1 MTSSRA
7 LDRAPP
13 GRLRHP
19 ERLLVLVV
27 AASQA
32 LAVAIAAVVFV
43 ATDELGWGSPR
54 WHYVLYLALLVALG
68 AGLFRWPRLAALPL
82 VLATVEFG
90 LGLGSL
96 VLAEAELAPAALLP
110 GRYSDP
116 PRFEW
121 HPLLQAV
128 PIPSISRSVVHLR
141 VSHSAERT
149 RGRDYTGE
157 ELEART
163 VIAAFGGSTTYDISV
178 SDDETW
184 PHRLEAELGDEAFAV
199 INHGVP
205 GYTTAE
211 HLVQTAFYQT
221 TFGVPPRCALYYVG
235 WNDLRNAHLRGL
247 DPGYA
252 DFHLPSQI
260 DALQV
265 RRIGPTDSF
274 VSPMLTLILRQTG
287 SAADTARPPPLPVSD
302 GAAGPDP
309 AFEAIFLRNIRSISA
324 INRARGIRTVWIGQ
338 VLNEAL
344 YRDDA
349 IDGWIPLIR
358 NREVLPQLKRL
369 LGLLN
374 AKSAKLGDA
383 YVEVPASAFEP
394 ADFRDNGHFL
404 ASGARRFASLIAPAV
419 TQACR

>member
-1 MTSSRA
+1 MTSSNSSSSA
-7 LDRAPP
+7 AP
-13 GRLRHP
+13 RWLSHP
-19 ERLLVLVV
+19 ERLLVLGT
-27 AASQA
+27 AISLGLAS
-32 LAVAIAAVVFV
+32 AIAAAVLA
-43 ATDELGWGSPR
+43 ATNELGWGSPR
-54 WHYVLYLALLVALG
+54 WHYIVYIALLVVTG
-68 AGLFRWPRLAALPL
+68 ASLIRWPRLAALPL
-82 VLATVEFG
+82 AFATVELG

-96 VLAEAELAPAALLP
+96 VVAKTGLARASLLP

-128 PIPSISRSVVHLR
+128 PIPTISRSVVHLR

-149 RGRDYTGE
+149 RGRDYTAD
-157 ELEART
+157 ELRVRK

-184 PHRLEAELGDEAFAV
+184 PSQLEAELGDKSFAV
-199 INHGVP
+199 INRGVP

-221 TFGVPPRCALYYVG
+221 TFGVPPHCALYYVG

-265 RRIGPTDSF
+265 RRIGSTDSF
-274 VSPMLTLILRQTG
+274 ASPMLTLILRQTA
-287 SAADTARPPPLPVSD
+287 SAVDTARPPLPPVSD
-302 GAAGPDP
+302 GAAGSDP
-309 AFEAIFLRNIRSISA
+309 AFEAIFLTNVRSISA
-324 INRARGIRTVWIGQ
+324 INRARGIRTLWIGQ

-349 IDGWIPLIR
+349 IDGWIPLLR
-358 NREVLPQLKRL
+358 NREVLPQLERL
-369 LGLLN
+369 LDLL
-374 AKSAKLGDA
+374 SAEAARLGDA
-383 YVEVPASAFEP
+383 YVDVPAAAFEP

-404 ASGARRFASLIAPAV
+404 ASGARRFASLVAPAV
-419 TQACR
+419 GHACR

>member
-1 MTSSRA
+1 MISSRP
-7 LDRAPP
+7 LDGAPFR
-13 GRLRHP
+13 RLRHP
-19 ERLLVLVV
+19 ERLLVLV
-27 AASQA
+27 AAACLA
-32 LAVAIAAVVFV
+32 LATAIAAVVLA

-54 WHYVLYLALLVALG
+54 WDYFLYLALLVTLG
-68 AGLFRWPRLAALPL
+68 AGLFRWPRLAAVSLT
-82 VLATVEFG
+82 LATVELG

-96 VLAEAELAPAALLP
+96 AVAQAGLASASLLP

-121 HPLLQAV
+121 HPLLQVV
-128 PIPSISRSVVHLR
+128 PIPSISRSVVHLQ

-149 RGRDYTGE
+149 RGRDYTRE
-157 ELEART
+157 ELAERT

-184 PHRLEAELGDEAFAV
+184 PSRLEAQLGGQSFAV
-199 INHGVP
+199 INRGVP

-211 HLVQTAFYQT
+211 HLMQTAFYQT
-221 TFGVPPRCALYYVG
+221 AFGVPPRCALYYVG

-274 VSPMLTLILRQTG
+274 VSPVLTLTLRWAG
-287 SAADTARPPPLPVSD
+287 RAADTARPPTSPVSD
-302 GAAGPDP
+302 GGTGPDP
-309 AFEAIFLRNIRSISA
+309 AFEAIFLGNVRSISA
-324 INRARGIRTVWIGQ
+324 LNRARGVRTIWIGQ
-338 VLNEAL
+338 VLNEAY

-358 NREVLPQLKRL
+358 NREVPVLLERL

-374 AKSAKLGDA
+374 AEAVTLGDA
-383 YVEVPASAFEP
+383 YVGVPASAFEP
-394 ADFRDNGHFL
+394 ADFLDNGHFL
-404 ASGARRFASLIAPAV
+404 PSGARRFASLIAPAV
-419 TQACR
+419 LSACR

>member
-1 MTSSRA
+1 MTSSRPPDGAPA
-7 LDRAPP
+7 L
-13 GRLRHP
+13 RLRHP
-19 ERLLVLVV
+19 ERLLVL
-27 AASQA
+27 AAAAA
-32 LAVAIAAVVFV
+32 LALVLAIATVVLA
-43 ATDELGWGSPR
+43 ATDELGGGSPR
-54 WHYVLYLALLVALG
+54 WRYFLYLALLVALG
-68 AGLFRWPRLAALPL
+68 ACLFRWPRLAALPL
-82 VLATVEFG
+82 IFATIELG

-96 VLAEAELAPAALLP
+96 VLAKSGLASAALIP

-141 VSHSAERT
+141 VRHSAART

-157 ELEART
+157 ELMART

-184 PHRLEAELGDEAFAV
+184 PSRLEAELGDESFAV
-199 INHGVP
+199 INRGVP

-211 HLVQTAFYQT
+211 HLVQTAFYET

-265 RRIGPTDSF
+265 RRIGLTDSV
-274 VSPMLTLILRQTG
+274 VSPMLTLMLRQAG
-287 SAADTARPPPLPVSD
+287 SAVDTVRPPPSPVSD
-302 GAAGPDP
+302 GAAGPDL
-309 AFEAIFLRNIRSISA
+309 AFEAIFLSNVRAISA
-324 INRARGIRTVWIGQ
+324 INRARTIRTVWIGQ

-349 IDGWIPLIR
+349 IDGWLPLIR
-358 NREVLPQLKRL
+358 NREVLPQLERL
-369 LGLLN
+369 LGLLR
-374 AKSAKLGDA
+374 AEAATLGDA
-383 YVEVPASAFEP
+383 YVGVPASAFKP

-419 TQACR
+419 TRACR

>member
-1 MTSSRA
+1 MTFSRP
-7 LDRAPP
+7 LDAAPSR
-13 GRLRHP
+13 RLRHP
-19 ERLLVLVV
+19 ERLLVL
-27 AASQA
+27 AAAAA
-32 LAVAIAAVVFV
+32 LALALAITAAVFV
-43 ATDELGWGSPR
+43 ATDALGGGSPR
-54 WHYVLYLALLVALG
+54 WHYFLYLALLIALG

-82 VLATVEFG
+82 ALATVELG

-96 VLAEAELAPAALLP
+96 ALVETGVASASLLP

-141 VSHSAERT
+141 VSHSADRT

-157 ELEART
+157 ELMTRT
-163 VIAAFGGSTTYDISV
+163 VIAAFGGSTTYDVSV

-184 PHRLEAELGDEAFAV
+184 PSRLEAELGDESFAV
-199 INHGVP
+199 INRGVP

-221 TFGVPPRCALYYVG
+221 TFGVRPHCAVYYVG
-235 WNDLRNAHLRGL
+235 WNDLRNAHLSGL

-265 RRIGPTDSF
+265 RRIGSIDSF

-287 SAADTARPPPLPVSD
+287 RAVDTARPRRRRLSATVLQGLPRPS
-302 GAAGPDP
+302 
-309 AFEAIFLRNIRSISA
+309 RRSS
-324 INRARGIRTVWIGQ
+324 
-338 VLNEAL
+338 
-344 YRDDA
+344 
-349 IDGWIPLIR
+349 
-358 NREVLPQLKRL
+358 
-369 LGLLN
+369 
-374 AKSAKLGDA
+374 
-383 YVEVPASAFEP
+383 
-394 ADFRDNGHFL
+394 
-404 ASGARRFASLIAPAV
+404 
-419 TQACR
+419 

>member
-1 MTSSRA
+1 MISSRS
-7 LDRAPP
+7 LDGAPSR
-13 GRLRHP
+13 RLRHP
-19 ERLLVLVV
+19 ERLLVLVA
-27 AASQA
+27 AASLA
-32 LAVAIAAVVFV
+32 LATAIAAVIFA
-43 ATDELGWGSPR
+43 ATDELGGGSPR
-54 WHYVLYLALLVALG
+54 WHYFLYLALLVALG
-68 AGLFRWPRLAALPL
+68 AGLFRWPRLAALTL
-82 VLATVEFG
+82 AFATVELG
-90 LGLGSL
+90 LGIGSL
-96 VLAEAELAPAALLP
+96 VLAKADLAPASLLP

-128 PIPSISRSVVHLR
+128 PIPSISRSVVHLQI
-141 VSHSAERT
+141 SHSAERT
-149 RGRDYTGE
+149 RGRDYTRE
-157 ELEART
+157 ELTERT

-184 PHRLEAELGDEAFAV
+184 PSQLEATLGGGSFAV

-221 TFGVPPRCALYYVG
+221 AFGVPPRCALYYVG

-265 RRIGPTDSF
+265 RRILPIDSF
-274 VSPMLTLILRQTG
+274 VSPLLTLVLRQT
-287 SAADTARPPPLPVSD
+287 ARTVDTARPPPPPASD

-309 AFEAIFLRNIRSISA
+309 VFEAIFLGNVRSISA
-324 INRARGIRTVWIGQ
+324 LNRARGIRTVWIGQ
-338 VLNEAL
+338 VLNEAY

-349 IDGWIPLIR
+349 FNGWIPLIR
-358 NREVLPQLKRL
+358 NREVLPLLDRL

-374 AKSAKLGDA
+374 AEAATLGDA
-383 YVEVPASAFEP
+383 YVGVPSSAFEP
-394 ADFRDNGHFL
+394 ADFLDNGHFL
-404 ASGARRFASLIAPAV
+404 ASGASRFASLIAPGVA
-419 TQACR
+419 QGCR